1 VGLLAVAAG
10 CGGSAPL
17 DGRVRIAG
25 STTLLP
31 MVSAV
36 SAQFAADAPTV
47 ELDVRMT
54 GSSDG
59 AVLFCDGLVPLA
71 GSSRPLNERELASCE
86 ASGVRFVRL
95 LVARDAVALVVG
107 PDVPASIACL
117 TQEQIYALMGPESAA
132 VATWRGAS
140 AVIVG
145 SGSELPDTALTVI
158 GPSSGSG
165 TRQSLIDLAIA
176 PLAKERGASSTLRP
190 DYLAEPAEQ
199 LIRSSAASRPG
210 SLAFAGLAT
219 VKSWADGL
227 RLLEVDFGE
236 GCQPPTAAAIDAGA
250 YPLSR
255 ELYVY
260 VNLAAVAATPTE
272 DAFVDALVSS
282 AGLATAGAVGGV
294 PLTEQEG
301 DEVRAHWQSARS
313 TGKGDTA

>member
-1 VGLLAVAAG
+1 MQSRRHRQLRCAAALLVVGLLAVAAG

-59 AVLFCDGLVPLA
+59 AVLFCDGLVPLT
-71 GSSRPLNERELASCE
+71 GSSRPLNERELANCA

-95 LVARDAVALVVG
+95 LVARDAVALVAG
-107 PDVPASIACL
+107 PDVPATVACL
-117 TQEQIYALMGPESAA
+117 TQEQIYALMGPESAT
-132 VATWRGAS
+132 VATWREAS
-140 AVIVG
+140 TVIAG
-145 SGSELPDTALTVI
+145 SGAELSDT
-158 GPSSGSG
+158 
-165 TRQSLIDLAIA
+165 IA
-176 PLAKERGASSTLRP
+176 PLAKERGATSTLRA

-199 LIRSSAASRPG
+199 LIRSSALSRPG

-219 VKSWADGL
+219 VKSWAGGL

-236 GCQPPTAAAIDAGA
+236 GCQPPTSAAIDAGA

-260 VNLAAVAATPTE
+260 VNLAAVAANPTE
-272 DAFVDALVSS
+272 NAFVDALVSS

-294 PLTEQEG
+294 ALTEQEG